1 MDNNEVNSLDA
12 VEMEIKARYNGKYT
26 SAPEYQASERE
37 TRKAITNIF
46 RAVADF
52 GTCDDVLSLIGGK
65 DYRRTA
71 FINFLDHENYISP
84 IIKACYS

>member
-1 MDNNEVNSLDA
+1 MDNELTTLDA
-12 VEMEIKARYNGKYT
+12 VEMEIKARYNGKYQ

-46 RAVADF
+46 RTVADF
-52 GTCDDVLSLIGGK
+52 GTCDDVTALISGK
-65 DYRRTA
+65 EYRRTA
-71 FINFLDHENYISP
+71 FINYLQHENYISP

>member
-1 MDNNEVNSLDA
+1 MDNKLKSLDA
-12 VEMEIKARYNGKYT
+12 VEREIKARYNGKYQ

-46 RAVADF
+46 RAVANF

-65 DYRRTA
+65 EYRRTA
-71 FINFLDHENYISP
+71 FINFLNHENYISP
-84 IIKACYS
+84 IIKACYN

>member
-1 MDNNEVNSLDA
+1 MGNKLKSLDA
-12 VEMEIKARYNGKYT
+12 VEREIKARYNGKYQ

-46 RAVADF
+46 RAVANF

-65 DYRRTA
+65 EYRRTA
-71 FINFLDHENYISP
+71 FINFLNHENYISP
-84 IIKACYS
+84 IIKACYN